1 MPTSAANTRARKES
15 SGKECFRRHLATRRS
30 SRASSGVE
38 VAHATVLLGA
48 LGGSFG
54 GRTTSRPVADARDG
68 LDDAGLFGVALD
80 FGAQARD
87 VHVYVT
93 ARQIVRARRDGL
105 GDLGT
110 REGPAR

>member
-1 MPTSAANTRARKES
+1 MFMKLVSP
-15 SGKECFRRHLATRRS
+15 LPRRS
-30 SRASSGVE
+30 PD
-38 VAHATVLLGA
+38 HALGA

-80 FGAQARD
+80 LGAQARD

-110 REGPAR
+110 REGPARAPHEEREYLELRRRQL